1 MLKEDRSTIGTV
13 NRFRYSAYGRKHIR
27 HAVMHMCQ
35 AVHRYAKPNNKYMK
49 NYDQN
54 KELYLIYWD
63 ENNRYGWAMFQNYL
77 LMVLKGKII
86 NLVLMKNSQKL
97 MVKIA

>member
-1 MLKEDRSTIGTV
+1 
-13 NRFRYSAYGRKHIR
+13 
-27 HAVMHMCQ
+27 
-35 AVHRYAKPNNKYMK
+35 MK
-49 NYDQN
+49 SYDQN

-97 MVKIA
+97 MMKIA